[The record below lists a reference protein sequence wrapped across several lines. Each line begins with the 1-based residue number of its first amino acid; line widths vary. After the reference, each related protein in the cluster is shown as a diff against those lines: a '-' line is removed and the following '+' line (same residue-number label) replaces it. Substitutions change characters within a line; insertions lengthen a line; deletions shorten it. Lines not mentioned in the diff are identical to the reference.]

1 MDLVHY
7 TMVSVDTFRQALAHA
22 LPAAI
27 EVEGRRGDNRK
38 AGRPEAP
45 GGIGEPGTRA

>member
-27 EVEGRRGDNRK
+27 EVEGRS
-38 AGRPEAP
+38 
-45 GGIGEPGTRA
+45 GERCPTMASQLSQPPRAIPD